1 MRAFLLERGRRQLY
15 LCREGSTWVGFLL
28 RRLVEES
35 ILVSESKENGLPI
48 HVFYA
53 CKIILLFVVVK
64 SVR

>member
-1 MRAFLLERGRRQLY
+1 MRALLLETKKTALLVQ
-15 LCREGSTWVGFLL
+15 GSTWVGLLL
-28 RRLVEES
+28 RRPVGES